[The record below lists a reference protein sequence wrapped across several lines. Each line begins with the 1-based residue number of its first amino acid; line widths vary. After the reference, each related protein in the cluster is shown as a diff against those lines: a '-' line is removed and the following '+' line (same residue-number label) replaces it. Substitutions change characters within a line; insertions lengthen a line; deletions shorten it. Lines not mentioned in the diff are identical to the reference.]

1 MQQLEIDFQAIQPQ
15 DDNLIRL
22 MLQPPRP
29 LVHSNVVYLK
39 LERYRRDHRP
49 RYKA

>member
-1 MQQLEIDFQAIQPQ
+1 MSQLELFPPPGG

-22 MLQPPRP
+22 MLQPPKTGKDDP
-29 LVHSNVVYLK
+29 LFKDSEIINRK
-39 LERYRRDHRP
+39 LYRK